1 MEAKGEADRAVDR
14 SVDASVRRSQFLGC
28 DSHWLQLLNFI
39 VVKELERIIAIQ
51 NEK

>member
-1 MEAKGEADRAVDR
+1 MEAKGEADRAVD
-14 SVDASVRRSQFLGC
+14 ASVRLSQFLGC

-39 VVKELERIIAIQ
+39 VVKELEKIIAIQ